1 MSDAQE
7 MCFQL
12 VCQLS
17 QAIFAAQWFWFC
29 PLPFLL
35 PRAEAAQARSVLC
48 HSQRYLAVLLSSTD
62 DRLARAFVSSMYR
75 WLRDGLE
82 VKTEELAQP
91 YKVVK
96 RRGVK
101 DAPGP
106 HTDPSKGP
114 ADEDAV
120 QETTSVIPVPD
131 SMVTKMYGRWQTQ
144 QWEVPIAV
152 GGVVP
157 KNDRGNVHCPPL
169 ASELP
174 KVERIGLATV
184 S

>member
-1 MSDAQE
+1 
-7 MCFQL
+7 
-12 VCQLS
+12 
-17 QAIFAAQWFWFC
+17 
-29 PLPFLL
+29 
-35 PRAEAAQARSVLC
+35 
-48 HSQRYLAVLLSSTD
+48 
-62 DRLARAFVSSMYR
+62 MYR

-82 VKTEELAQP
+82 VKVEELAKP

-101 DAPGP
+101 DPPGP
-106 HTDPSKGP
+106 HADPSKGP
-114 ADEDAV
+114 AEEEDV
-120 QETTSVIPVPD
+120 QEATSVIPVPD

-144 QWEVPIAV
+144 QWQVPTAV

-174 KVERIGLATV
+174 KVRHMGLASIFWQWNFHRLSFVCQIGNCRCKEFACLQCINLHKPLAAYSCYSLQIAHCFCCHTT
-184 S
+184 SFLGRSSFELPELLGLC

>member
-1 MSDAQE
+1 M
-7 MCFQL
+7 
-12 VCQLS
+12 
-17 QAIFAAQWFWFC
+17 
-29 PLPFLL
+29 
-35 PRAEAAQARSVLC
+35 
-48 HSQRYLAVLLSSTD
+48 H
-62 DRLARAFVSSMYR
+62 R

-82 VKTEELAQP
+82 VKSEELAKP

-101 DAPGP
+101 DPPGP
-106 HTDPSKGP
+106 HPDSSKGP
-114 ADEDAV
+114 AEEEEV
-120 QETTSVIPVPD
+120 QEATSVIPVPD

-144 QWEVPIAV
+144 QWEVPTAV

-174 KVERIGLATV
+174 KVGAHRAGQHLLAVDSRSICQLGSCSYRGFPCLQCMNHSKPWLYADATA
-184 S
+184 